1 MATFEEFMKVAEIS
15 LKDKTSHKRMNEI
28 VRIMRQY
35 KVLHGLTPAQ
45 AVEVLQALGPTYV
58 KIGQLASNR
67 SDLLPK
73 AYCDAFEKLRDDA
86 NPMPFDV
93 VIEQIDRAYGKS
105 WHEVFAS
112 IDPVPLGAASIAQVH
127 KATLLDGTTV
137 AVKVRRP
144 GVAESMAEDIMLMK
158 HLLALGEFASNSH
171 RSILLSLEG
180 FVEEIERTTASE
192 VNFTSELHNLMRFHD
207 ELADEPGV
215 TSPVAYPQYSCES
228 VLVMEFVQGT
238 EISHTEELR
247 QQGVDMNALAR
258 RVCQSYVTQVLD
270 DGFFHA
276 DPHPGNIL
284 VRDGDV
290 VWIDLGMVGT
300 LTVSERMLVGKVF
313 TAVAT
318 DNAYLLKEAVMGLVH
333 VLGPVDHGAL
343 LEALS
348 RLLAEYSTAE
358 MKEINVGTVLTEVIE
373 VLRGQNM
380 MMTSSVT
387 MLARGFVT
395 IEGVMAQV
403 APDISVIEIV
413 SKHVIA
419 QQADPKFLATQLID
433 LATTSAASAEALA
446 KLPTQ
451 LSNTLEMID
460 RGQIKVNGDIE
471 VSSRILATAY
481 ASVGRISLAL
491 LSAGLFLG
499 SSILCTTAMQP
510 QLLGV
515 PLLVPYFANRYR
527 AKESRENLVIVSP
540 DLGSVTRA
548 RNFAQKLDVPIAIVD
563 KRRQRA
569 NSSEVMNIIGDV
581 RDKDCILFDDMVD
594 TAGSLCNAAKAL
606 VEVGGAKT
614 VHACASHGV
623 LSGPAVERINS
634 SAIEELALLNTIPA
648 IDPALS
654 GKIKYLSVGPMFS
667 EAIERIYQETSISKL
682 FR

>member
-15 LKDKTSHKRMNEI
+15 IKDKTSHARMNEI

-35 KVLHGLTPAQ
+35 KVLHGLTPEQ

-171 RSILLSLEG
+171 RDILLSLEG
-180 FVEEIERTTASE
+180 FIEEIERTTASE

-207 ELADEPGV
+207 ELADEQGV

-238 EISHTEELR
+238 EISHTEELC

-515 PLLVPYFANRYR
+515 PLL
-527 AKESRENLVIVSP
+527 
-540 DLGSVTRA
+540 
-548 RNFAQKLDVPIAIVD
+548 
-563 KRRQRA
+563 
-569 NSSEVMNIIGDV
+569 
-581 RDKDCILFDDMVD
+581 
-594 TAGSLCNAAKAL
+594 
-606 VEVGGAKT
+606 
-614 VHACASHGV
+614 GV
-623 LSGPAVERINS
+623 LGYVGAFVLGAYAVFHILVSRHR
-634 SAIEELALLNTIPA
+634 LLNNEEP
-648 IDPALS
+648 
-654 GKIKYLSVGPMFS
+654 
-667 EAIERIYQETSISKL
+667 R
-682 FR
+682 

>member
-15 LKDKTSHKRMNEI
+15 IKDKTSHKRMNEI

-35 KVLHGLTPAQ
+35 KVLHGLTPEQ

-171 RSILLSLEG
+171 RDILLSLEG

-238 EISHTEELR
+238 EISHTQALR
-247 QQGVDMNALAR
+247 EQGIDVSALAR

-284 VRDGDV
+284 VRDGEV

-451 LSNTLEMID
+451 LSNTLEMLD

-515 PLLVPYFANRYR
+515 PLL
-527 AKESRENLVIVSP
+527 
-540 DLGSVTRA
+540 
-548 RNFAQKLDVPIAIVD
+548 
-563 KRRQRA
+563 
-569 NSSEVMNIIGDV
+569 
-581 RDKDCILFDDMVD
+581 
-594 TAGSLCNAAKAL
+594 
-606 VEVGGAKT
+606 
-614 VHACASHGV
+614 GV
-623 LSGPAVERINS
+623 LGYVGAFVLGAYTVFHILVSRHR
-634 SAIEELALLNTIPA
+634 LLNNEEP
-648 IDPALS
+648 
-654 GKIKYLSVGPMFS
+654 
-667 EAIERIYQETSISKL
+667 R
-682 FR
+682 

>member
-15 LKDKTSHKRMNEI
+15 IKDKTSHKRMNEI
-28 VRIMRQY
+28 MRIMRQY
-35 KVLHGLTPAQ
+35 KVLHGLTPEQ

-171 RSILLSLEG
+171 RDILLSLEG
-180 FVEEIERTTASE
+180 FIEEIERTTASE
-192 VNFTSELHNLMRFHD
+192 VDFTSELHNLMRFHD
-207 ELADEPGV
+207 ELADEEGV

-238 EISHTEELR
+238 EISHTQALR
-247 QQGVDMNALAR
+247 EQGIDVSALAR

-284 VRDGDV
+284 VRDGEV

-387 MLARGFVT
+387 VLARGFVT

-460 RGQIKVNGDIE
+460 RGQIKVNGDID

-481 ASVGRISLAL
+481 AAVGRISLAT

-510 QLLGV
+510 QVLGV
-515 PLLVPYFANRYR
+515 PLL
-527 AKESRENLVIVSP
+527 
-540 DLGSVTRA
+540 
-548 RNFAQKLDVPIAIVD
+548 
-563 KRRQRA
+563 
-569 NSSEVMNIIGDV
+569 
-581 RDKDCILFDDMVD
+581 
-594 TAGSLCNAAKAL
+594 
-606 VEVGGAKT
+606 
-614 VHACASHGV
+614 GV
-623 LSGPAVERINS
+623 LGYVGAFVLGAYTVFHILVSRHR
-634 SAIEELALLNTIPA
+634 LLNNEEP
-648 IDPALS
+648 
-654 GKIKYLSVGPMFS
+654 
-667 EAIERIYQETSISKL
+667 R
-682 FR
+682 

>member
-15 LKDKTSHKRMNEI
+15 IKDKTSHKRMNEI

-35 KVLHGLTPAQ
+35 KVLHGLTPEQ

-171 RSILLSLEG
+171 RDILLSLEG
-180 FVEEIERTTASE
+180 FIEEIERTTASE
-192 VNFTSELHNLMRFHD
+192 VDFTSELHNLMRFHD
-207 ELADEPGV
+207 ELADEEGV

-238 EISHTEELR
+238 EISHTQALR
-247 QQGVDMNALAR
+247 EQGIDVSALAR

-284 VRDGDV
+284 VRDGEV

-380 MMTSSVT
+380 MMASSVT

-395 IEGVMAQV
+395 IEGVIAQV

-451 LSNTLEMID
+451 LSNTLEMLD

-515 PLLVPYFANRYR
+515 PLL
-527 AKESRENLVIVSP
+527 
-540 DLGSVTRA
+540 
-548 RNFAQKLDVPIAIVD
+548 
-563 KRRQRA
+563 
-569 NSSEVMNIIGDV
+569 
-581 RDKDCILFDDMVD
+581 
-594 TAGSLCNAAKAL
+594 
-606 VEVGGAKT
+606 
-614 VHACASHGV
+614 GV
-623 LSGPAVERINS
+623 LGYVGAFVLGAYTVFHILVSRHR
-634 SAIEELALLNTIPA
+634 LLNNEEP
-648 IDPALS
+648 
-654 GKIKYLSVGPMFS
+654 
-667 EAIERIYQETSISKL
+667 R
-682 FR
+682 

>member
-15 LKDKTSHKRMNEI
+15 IKDKTSHKRMNEI

-35 KVLHGLTPAQ
+35 KVLHGLTPEQ

-171 RSILLSLEG
+171 RDILLSLEG
-180 FVEEIERTTASE
+180 FIEEIERTTASE
-192 VNFTSELHNLMRFHD
+192 VDFTSELHNLMRFHD
-207 ELADEPGV
+207 ELADEEGV

-238 EISHTEELR
+238 EISHTQALR
-247 QQGVDMNALAR
+247 EQGVDMNALAR

-284 VRDGDV
+284 VRDGEV

-515 PLLVPYFANRYR
+515 PLL
-527 AKESRENLVIVSP
+527 
-540 DLGSVTRA
+540 
-548 RNFAQKLDVPIAIVD
+548 
-563 KRRQRA
+563 
-569 NSSEVMNIIGDV
+569 
-581 RDKDCILFDDMVD
+581 
-594 TAGSLCNAAKAL
+594 
-606 VEVGGAKT
+606 
-614 VHACASHGV
+614 GV
-623 LSGPAVERINS
+623 LGYVGAFVLGAYTVFHILVSRHR
-634 SAIEELALLNTIPA
+634 LLNNEEP
-648 IDPALS
+648 
-654 GKIKYLSVGPMFS
+654 
-667 EAIERIYQETSISKL
+667 R
-682 FR
+682 

>member
-15 LKDKTSHKRMNEI
+15 IKDKTSHKRMNEI
-28 VRIMRQY
+28 VRIMLQY
-35 KVLHGLTPAQ
+35 KVLHGLTPEQ

-171 RSILLSLEG
+171 RDILLSLEG
-180 FVEEIERTTASE
+180 FIEEIERTTASE
-192 VNFTSELHNLMRFHD
+192 VDFTSELHNLMRFHD
-207 ELADEPGV
+207 ELADEEGV

-238 EISHTEELR
+238 EISHTQALR
-247 QQGVDMNALAR
+247 EQGIDVSALAR

-284 VRDGDV
+284 VRDGEV

-395 IEGVMAQV
+395 IEGVIAQV

-451 LSNTLEMID
+451 LSNTLEMLD

-515 PLLVPYFANRYR
+515 PLL
-527 AKESRENLVIVSP
+527 
-540 DLGSVTRA
+540 
-548 RNFAQKLDVPIAIVD
+548 
-563 KRRQRA
+563 
-569 NSSEVMNIIGDV
+569 
-581 RDKDCILFDDMVD
+581 
-594 TAGSLCNAAKAL
+594 
-606 VEVGGAKT
+606 
-614 VHACASHGV
+614 GV
-623 LSGPAVERINS
+623 LGYVGAFVLGAYTVFHILVSRHR
-634 SAIEELALLNTIPA
+634 LLNNEEP
-648 IDPALS
+648 
-654 GKIKYLSVGPMFS
+654 
-667 EAIERIYQETSISKL
+667 R
-682 FR
+682 

>member
-15 LKDKTSHKRMNEI
+15 IKDKTSHKRMNEI

-35 KVLHGLTPAQ
+35 KVLHGLTPEQ

-171 RSILLSLEG
+171 RDILLSLEG
-180 FVEEIERTTASE
+180 FIEEIERTTASE
-192 VNFTSELHNLMRFHD
+192 VDFTSELHNLMRFHD
-207 ELADEPGV
+207 ELADEEGV

-238 EISHTEELR
+238 EISHTQALR
-247 QQGVDMNALAR
+247 EQGIDVSALAR

-284 VRDGDV
+284 VRDGEV

-395 IEGVMAQV
+395 IEGDIAQV

-451 LSNTLEMID
+451 LSNTLEMLD

-515 PLLVPYFANRYR
+515 PLL
-527 AKESRENLVIVSP
+527 
-540 DLGSVTRA
+540 
-548 RNFAQKLDVPIAIVD
+548 
-563 KRRQRA
+563 
-569 NSSEVMNIIGDV
+569 
-581 RDKDCILFDDMVD
+581 
-594 TAGSLCNAAKAL
+594 
-606 VEVGGAKT
+606 
-614 VHACASHGV
+614 GV
-623 LSGPAVERINS
+623 LGYVGAFVLGAYTVFHILVSRHR
-634 SAIEELALLNTIPA
+634 LLNNEEP
-648 IDPALS
+648 
-654 GKIKYLSVGPMFS
+654 
-667 EAIERIYQETSISKL
+667 R
-682 FR
+682 

>member
-15 LKDKTSHKRMNEI
+15 IKDKTSHKRMNEI

-35 KVLHGLTPAQ
+35 KVLHGLTPEQ

-171 RSILLSLEG
+171 RDILLSLEG
-180 FVEEIERTTASE
+180 FIEEIERTTASE
-192 VNFTSELHNLMRFHD
+192 VDFTSELHNLMRFHD
-207 ELADEPGV
+207 ELADEEGI

-238 EISHTEELR
+238 EISHTQALR
-247 QQGVDMNALAR
+247 EQGIDVSALAR

-284 VRDGDV
+284 VRDGEV

-395 IEGVMAQV
+395 IEGVIAQV

-451 LSNTLEMID
+451 LSNTLEMLD

-515 PLLVPYFANRYR
+515 PLL
-527 AKESRENLVIVSP
+527 
-540 DLGSVTRA
+540 
-548 RNFAQKLDVPIAIVD
+548 
-563 KRRQRA
+563 
-569 NSSEVMNIIGDV
+569 
-581 RDKDCILFDDMVD
+581 
-594 TAGSLCNAAKAL
+594 
-606 VEVGGAKT
+606 
-614 VHACASHGV
+614 GV
-623 LSGPAVERINS
+623 LGYVGAFVLGAYTVFHILVSRHR
-634 SAIEELALLNTIPA
+634 LLNNEEP
-648 IDPALS
+648 
-654 GKIKYLSVGPMFS
+654 
-667 EAIERIYQETSISKL
+667 R
-682 FR
+682 

>member
-15 LKDKTSHKRMNEI
+15 IKDKTSHKRMNEI

-35 KVLHGLTPAQ
+35 KVLHGLTPEQ

-171 RSILLSLEG
+171 RDILLSLEG
-180 FVEEIERTTASE
+180 FIEEIERTTASE
-192 VNFTSELHNLMRFHD
+192 VDFTSELHNLMRFHD
-207 ELADEPGV
+207 ELADEEGV

-238 EISHTEELR
+238 EISHTQALR
-247 QQGVDMNALAR
+247 EQGIDVSALAR

-284 VRDGDV
+284 VRDGEV

-395 IEGVMAQV
+395 IEGVIAQV

-433 LATTSAASAEALA
+433 LTTTSAASAEALA

-451 LSNTLEMID
+451 LSNTLEMLD

-481 ASVGRISLAL
+481 ASVGRISLAT

-515 PLLVPYFANRYR
+515 PLL
-527 AKESRENLVIVSP
+527 
-540 DLGSVTRA
+540 
-548 RNFAQKLDVPIAIVD
+548 
-563 KRRQRA
+563 
-569 NSSEVMNIIGDV
+569 
-581 RDKDCILFDDMVD
+581 
-594 TAGSLCNAAKAL
+594 
-606 VEVGGAKT
+606 
-614 VHACASHGV
+614 GV
-623 LSGPAVERINS
+623 LGYVGAFVLGAYTVFHILVSRHR
-634 SAIEELALLNTIPA
+634 LLNNEEP
-648 IDPALS
+648 
-654 GKIKYLSVGPMFS
+654 
-667 EAIERIYQETSISKL
+667 R
-682 FR
+682 

>member
-15 LKDKTSHKRMNEI
+15 IKDKTSHKRMNEI
-28 VRIMRQY
+28 MRIMRQY
-35 KVLHGLTPAQ
+35 KVLHGLAPEQ

-171 RSILLSLEG
+171 RDILLSLEG
-180 FVEEIERTTASE
+180 FIEEIERTTASE

-207 ELADEPGV
+207 ELADEEGV

-238 EISHTEELR
+238 EISHTQALR
-247 QQGVDMNALAR
+247 EQGIDVSALAR

-284 VRDGDV
+284 IRDGNV

-460 RGQIKVNGDIE
+460 RGQIKVNGDID

-515 PLLVPYFANRYR
+515 PLL
-527 AKESRENLVIVSP
+527 
-540 DLGSVTRA
+540 
-548 RNFAQKLDVPIAIVD
+548 
-563 KRRQRA
+563 
-569 NSSEVMNIIGDV
+569 
-581 RDKDCILFDDMVD
+581 
-594 TAGSLCNAAKAL
+594 
-606 VEVGGAKT
+606 
-614 VHACASHGV
+614 GV
-623 LSGPAVERINS
+623 LGYVGAFVLGAYTVFHI
-634 SAIEELALLNTIPA
+634 LASRHRLLNNEEP
-648 IDPALS
+648 
-654 GKIKYLSVGPMFS
+654 
-667 EAIERIYQETSISKL
+667 R
-682 FR
+682 

>member
-15 LKDKTSHKRMNEI
+15 IKDKTSHKRMNEI

-35 KVLHGLTPAQ
+35 KVLHGLTPEQ

-171 RSILLSLEG
+171 RDILLSLEG
-180 FVEEIERTTASE
+180 FIEEIERTTASE
-192 VNFTSELHNLMRFHD
+192 VDFTSELHNLMRFHD
-207 ELADEPGV
+207 ELADEEGV

-238 EISHTEELR
+238 EISHTQALR
-247 QQGVDMNALAR
+247 EQGIDVSALAR

-284 VRDGDV
+284 VRDGEV

-395 IEGVMAQV
+395 IEGVIAQV

-451 LSNTLEMID
+451 LSNTLEMLD

-515 PLLVPYFANRYR
+515 PLL
-527 AKESRENLVIVSP
+527 
-540 DLGSVTRA
+540 
-548 RNFAQKLDVPIAIVD
+548 
-563 KRRQRA
+563 
-569 NSSEVMNIIGDV
+569 
-581 RDKDCILFDDMVD
+581 
-594 TAGSLCNAAKAL
+594 
-606 VEVGGAKT
+606 
-614 VHACASHGV
+614 GV
-623 LSGPAVERINS
+623 LGYVGAFVLGAYTVFHI
-634 SAIEELALLNTIPA
+634 LASRHRLLNNEEP
-648 IDPALS
+648 
-654 GKIKYLSVGPMFS
+654 
-667 EAIERIYQETSISKL
+667 R
-682 FR
+682 

>member
-15 LKDKTSHKRMNEI
+15 IKDKTSHKRMNEI

-35 KVLHGLTPAQ
+35 KVLHGLTPEQ

-171 RSILLSLEG
+171 RDILLSLEG
-180 FVEEIERTTASE
+180 FIEEIERTTASE
-192 VNFTSELHNLMRFHD
+192 VDFTSELHNLMRFHD
-207 ELADEPGV
+207 ELADEEGV

-238 EISHTEELR
+238 EISHTQALR
-247 QQGVDMNALAR
+247 EQGIDVSALAR

-284 VRDGDV
+284 VRDGEV

-395 IEGVMAQV
+395 IEGVIAQV

-419 QQADPKFLATQLID
+419 QQADPKFLATQLIE

-451 LSNTLEMID
+451 LSNTLEMLD

-515 PLLVPYFANRYR
+515 PLL
-527 AKESRENLVIVSP
+527 
-540 DLGSVTRA
+540 
-548 RNFAQKLDVPIAIVD
+548 
-563 KRRQRA
+563 
-569 NSSEVMNIIGDV
+569 
-581 RDKDCILFDDMVD
+581 
-594 TAGSLCNAAKAL
+594 
-606 VEVGGAKT
+606 
-614 VHACASHGV
+614 GV
-623 LSGPAVERINS
+623 LGYVGAFVLGAYTVFHILVSRHR
-634 SAIEELALLNTIPA
+634 LLNNEEP
-648 IDPALS
+648 
-654 GKIKYLSVGPMFS
+654 
-667 EAIERIYQETSISKL
+667 R
-682 FR
+682 

>member
-15 LKDKTSHKRMNEI
+15 IKDKTSHKCMNEI

-35 KVLHGLTPAQ
+35 KVLHGLTPEQ

-171 RSILLSLEG
+171 RDILLSLEG
-180 FVEEIERTTASE
+180 FIEEIERTTASE
-192 VNFTSELHNLMRFHD
+192 VDFTSELHNLMRFHD
-207 ELADEPGV
+207 ELADEEGV

-238 EISHTEELR
+238 EISHTQALR
-247 QQGVDMNALAR
+247 EQGIDVSALAR

-451 LSNTLEMID
+451 LSNTLEMLD

-515 PLLVPYFANRYR
+515 PLL
-527 AKESRENLVIVSP
+527 
-540 DLGSVTRA
+540 
-548 RNFAQKLDVPIAIVD
+548 
-563 KRRQRA
+563 
-569 NSSEVMNIIGDV
+569 
-581 RDKDCILFDDMVD
+581 
-594 TAGSLCNAAKAL
+594 
-606 VEVGGAKT
+606 
-614 VHACASHGV
+614 GV
-623 LSGPAVERINS
+623 LGYVGAFVLGAYTVFHILVSRHR
-634 SAIEELALLNTIPA
+634 LLNNEEP
-648 IDPALS
+648 
-654 GKIKYLSVGPMFS
+654 
-667 EAIERIYQETSISKL
+667 R
-682 FR
+682 

>member
-15 LKDKTSHKRMNEI
+15 IKDKTSHKRMNEI

-35 KVLHGLTPAQ
+35 KVLHGLTPEQ

-171 RSILLSLEG
+171 RDILLSLEG
-180 FVEEIERTTASE
+180 FIEEIERTTASE
-192 VNFTSELHNLMRFHD
+192 VDFTSELHNLMRFHD
-207 ELADEPGV
+207 ELADEEGV

-238 EISHTEELR
+238 EISHTEELC

-395 IEGVMAQV
+395 IEGVIAQV

-451 LSNTLEMID
+451 LSNTLEMLD

-481 ASVGRISLAL
+481 ASVGRISLAT

-515 PLLVPYFANRYR
+515 PLL
-527 AKESRENLVIVSP
+527 
-540 DLGSVTRA
+540 
-548 RNFAQKLDVPIAIVD
+548 
-563 KRRQRA
+563 
-569 NSSEVMNIIGDV
+569 
-581 RDKDCILFDDMVD
+581 
-594 TAGSLCNAAKAL
+594 
-606 VEVGGAKT
+606 
-614 VHACASHGV
+614 GV
-623 LSGPAVERINS
+623 LGYVGAFVLGAYTVFHILVSRHR
-634 SAIEELALLNTIPA
+634 LLNNEEP
-648 IDPALS
+648 
-654 GKIKYLSVGPMFS
+654 
-667 EAIERIYQETSISKL
+667 R
-682 FR
+682 

>member
-15 LKDKTSHKRMNEI
+15 IKDKTSHKRMNEI

-35 KVLHGLTPAQ
+35 KVLHGLTPEQ

-171 RSILLSLEG
+171 RDILLSLEG
-180 FVEEIERTTASE
+180 FIEEIERTTASE
-192 VNFTSELHNLMRFHD
+192 VDFTSELHNLMRFHD
-207 ELADEPGV
+207 ELADEEGV

-238 EISHTEELR
+238 EISHTQALR
-247 QQGVDMNALAR
+247 EQGIDVSALAR

-276 DPHPGNIL
+276 DPHPGNIV

-451 LSNTLEMID
+451 LSNTLEMLD

-499 SSILCTTAMQP
+499 SSVLCTTAMQP

-515 PLLVPYFANRYR
+515 PLL
-527 AKESRENLVIVSP
+527 
-540 DLGSVTRA
+540 
-548 RNFAQKLDVPIAIVD
+548 
-563 KRRQRA
+563 
-569 NSSEVMNIIGDV
+569 
-581 RDKDCILFDDMVD
+581 
-594 TAGSLCNAAKAL
+594 
-606 VEVGGAKT
+606 
-614 VHACASHGV
+614 GV
-623 LSGPAVERINS
+623 LGYVGAFVLGAYTVFHILVSRHR
-634 SAIEELALLNTIPA
+634 LLNNEEP
-648 IDPALS
+648 
-654 GKIKYLSVGPMFS
+654 
-667 EAIERIYQETSISKL
+667 R
-682 FR
+682 

>member
-15 LKDKTSHKRMNEI
+15 IKDKTSHKRMNEI

-35 KVLHGLTPAQ
+35 KVLHGLTPEQ

-86 NPMPFDV
+86 NPIPFDV

-171 RSILLSLEG
+171 RDILLSLEG
-180 FVEEIERTTASE
+180 FIEEIERTTASE
-192 VNFTSELHNLMRFHD
+192 VDFTSELHNLMRFHD
-207 ELADEPGV
+207 ELADEEGV

-238 EISHTEELR
+238 EISHTQALR
-247 QQGVDMNALAR
+247 EQGIDVSALAR

-284 VRDGDV
+284 VRDGEV

-395 IEGVMAQV
+395 IEGVIAQV

-451 LSNTLEMID
+451 LSNTLEMLD

-515 PLLVPYFANRYR
+515 PLL
-527 AKESRENLVIVSP
+527 
-540 DLGSVTRA
+540 
-548 RNFAQKLDVPIAIVD
+548 
-563 KRRQRA
+563 
-569 NSSEVMNIIGDV
+569 
-581 RDKDCILFDDMVD
+581 
-594 TAGSLCNAAKAL
+594 
-606 VEVGGAKT
+606 
-614 VHACASHGV
+614 GV
-623 LSGPAVERINS
+623 LGYVGAFVLGAYTVFHILVSRHR
-634 SAIEELALLNTIPA
+634 LLNNEEP
-648 IDPALS
+648 
-654 GKIKYLSVGPMFS
+654 
-667 EAIERIYQETSISKL
+667 R
-682 FR
+682 

>member
-15 LKDKTSHKRMNEI
+15 IKDKTSHKRMNEI

-35 KVLHGLTPAQ
+35 KVLHGLTPEQ

-73 AYCDAFEKLRDDA
+73 AYCDAFEKMRDDA

-171 RSILLSLEG
+171 RDILLSLEG
-180 FVEEIERTTASE
+180 FIEEIERTTASE
-192 VNFTSELHNLMRFHD
+192 VDFTSELHNLMRFHD
-207 ELADEPGV
+207 ELADEEGV

-238 EISHTEELR
+238 EISHTQALR
-247 QQGVDMNALAR
+247 EQGIDVSALAR

-284 VRDGDV
+284 VRDGEV

-395 IEGVMAQV
+395 IEGVIAQV

-451 LSNTLEMID
+451 LSNTLEMLD

-515 PLLVPYFANRYR
+515 PLL
-527 AKESRENLVIVSP
+527 
-540 DLGSVTRA
+540 
-548 RNFAQKLDVPIAIVD
+548 
-563 KRRQRA
+563 
-569 NSSEVMNIIGDV
+569 
-581 RDKDCILFDDMVD
+581 
-594 TAGSLCNAAKAL
+594 
-606 VEVGGAKT
+606 
-614 VHACASHGV
+614 GV
-623 LSGPAVERINS
+623 LGYVGAFVLGAYTVFHILVSRHR
-634 SAIEELALLNTIPA
+634 LLNNEEP
-648 IDPALS
+648 
-654 GKIKYLSVGPMFS
+654 
-667 EAIERIYQETSISKL
+667 R
-682 FR
+682 

>member
-15 LKDKTSHKRMNEI
+15 IKDKTSHKRMNEI

-35 KVLHGLTPAQ
+35 KVLHGLTPEQ

-144 GVAESMAEDIMLMK
+144 GVAESMAEDIMIMK

-171 RSILLSLEG
+171 RDILLSLEG
-180 FVEEIERTTASE
+180 FIEEIERTTASE
-192 VNFTSELHNLMRFHD
+192 VDFTSELHNLMRFHD
-207 ELADEPGV
+207 ELADEEGV

-238 EISHTEELR
+238 EISHTQALR
-247 QQGVDMNALAR
+247 EQGIDVSALAR

-284 VRDGDV
+284 VRDGEV

-395 IEGVMAQV
+395 IEGVIAQV

-451 LSNTLEMID
+451 LSNTLEMLD

-515 PLLVPYFANRYR
+515 PLL
-527 AKESRENLVIVSP
+527 
-540 DLGSVTRA
+540 
-548 RNFAQKLDVPIAIVD
+548 
-563 KRRQRA
+563 
-569 NSSEVMNIIGDV
+569 
-581 RDKDCILFDDMVD
+581 
-594 TAGSLCNAAKAL
+594 
-606 VEVGGAKT
+606 
-614 VHACASHGV
+614 GV
-623 LSGPAVERINS
+623 LGYVGAFVLGAYTVFHILVSRHR
-634 SAIEELALLNTIPA
+634 LLNNEEP
-648 IDPALS
+648 
-654 GKIKYLSVGPMFS
+654 
-667 EAIERIYQETSISKL
+667 R
-682 FR
+682 

>member
-15 LKDKTSHKRMNEI
+15 IKDKTSHKRMNEI

-35 KVLHGLTPAQ
+35 KVLHGLTPEQ

-171 RSILLSLEG
+171 RDILLSLEG
-180 FVEEIERTTASE
+180 FIEEIERTTASE
-192 VNFTSELHNLMRFHD
+192 VDFTSELHNLMRFHD
-207 ELADEPGV
+207 ELADEEGV

-238 EISHTEELR
+238 EISHTQALR
-247 QQGVDMNALAR
+247 EQGIDVSALAR

-284 VRDGDV
+284 VRDGEV

-395 IEGVMAQV
+395 IEGVIAQV
-403 APDISVIEIV
+403 APEISVIEIV

-451 LSNTLEMID
+451 LSNTLEMLD

-515 PLLVPYFANRYR
+515 PLL
-527 AKESRENLVIVSP
+527 
-540 DLGSVTRA
+540 
-548 RNFAQKLDVPIAIVD
+548 
-563 KRRQRA
+563 
-569 NSSEVMNIIGDV
+569 
-581 RDKDCILFDDMVD
+581 
-594 TAGSLCNAAKAL
+594 
-606 VEVGGAKT
+606 
-614 VHACASHGV
+614 GV
-623 LSGPAVERINS
+623 LGYVGAFVLGAYTVFHILVSRHR
-634 SAIEELALLNTIPA
+634 LLNNEEP
-648 IDPALS
+648 
-654 GKIKYLSVGPMFS
+654 
-667 EAIERIYQETSISKL
+667 R
-682 FR
+682 

>member
-15 LKDKTSHKRMNEI
+15 IKDKTSHKRMNEI

-35 KVLHGLTPAQ
+35 KVLHGLTPEQ

-171 RSILLSLEG
+171 RDILLSLEG
-180 FVEEIERTTASE
+180 FIEEIERTTASE
-192 VNFTSELHNLMRFHD
+192 VDFTSELHNLMRFHD
-207 ELADEPGV
+207 ELADEEGV

-238 EISHTEELR
+238 EISHTQALR
-247 QQGVDMNALAR
+247 EQGIDVSALAR
-258 RVCQSYVTQVLD
+258 RVCQSYVTQVFD

-284 VRDGDV
+284 VRDGEV

-395 IEGVMAQV
+395 IEGVIAQV

-451 LSNTLEMID
+451 LSNTLEMLD

-515 PLLVPYFANRYR
+515 PLL
-527 AKESRENLVIVSP
+527 
-540 DLGSVTRA
+540 
-548 RNFAQKLDVPIAIVD
+548 
-563 KRRQRA
+563 
-569 NSSEVMNIIGDV
+569 
-581 RDKDCILFDDMVD
+581 
-594 TAGSLCNAAKAL
+594 
-606 VEVGGAKT
+606 
-614 VHACASHGV
+614 GV
-623 LSGPAVERINS
+623 LGYVGAFVLGAYTVFHILVSRHR
-634 SAIEELALLNTIPA
+634 LLNNEEP
-648 IDPALS
+648 
-654 GKIKYLSVGPMFS
+654 
-667 EAIERIYQETSISKL
+667 R
-682 FR
+682 

>member
-15 LKDKTSHKRMNEI
+15 IKDKTSHKRMNEI

-35 KVLHGLTPAQ
+35 KVLHGLTPEQ

-171 RSILLSLEG
+171 RDILLSLEG
-180 FVEEIERTTASE
+180 FIEEIERTTASE
-192 VNFTSELHNLMRFHD
+192 VDFTSELHNLMRFHD
-207 ELADEPGV
+207 ELADEEGV

-228 VLVMEFVQGT
+228 VLVMEFVQGA
-238 EISHTEELR
+238 EISHTQALR
-247 QQGVDMNALAR
+247 EQGIDVSALAR

-284 VRDGDV
+284 VRDGEV

-395 IEGVMAQV
+395 IEGVIAQV

-451 LSNTLEMID
+451 LSNTLEMLD

-515 PLLVPYFANRYR
+515 PLL
-527 AKESRENLVIVSP
+527 
-540 DLGSVTRA
+540 
-548 RNFAQKLDVPIAIVD
+548 
-563 KRRQRA
+563 
-569 NSSEVMNIIGDV
+569 
-581 RDKDCILFDDMVD
+581 
-594 TAGSLCNAAKAL
+594 
-606 VEVGGAKT
+606 
-614 VHACASHGV
+614 GV
-623 LSGPAVERINS
+623 LGYVGAFVLGAARC
-634 SAIEELALLNTIPA
+634 SASWSPA
-648 IDPALS
+648 IA
-654 GKIKYLSVGPMFS
+654 FS
-667 EAIERIYQETSISKL
+667 TTRS
-682 FR
+682 RGR

>member
-15 LKDKTSHKRMNEI
+15 IKDKTSHKRMNEI

-35 KVLHGLTPAQ
+35 KVLHGLTPEQ
-45 AVEVLQALGPTYV
+45 AVDVLQALGPTYV

-171 RSILLSLEG
+171 RDILLSLEG
-180 FVEEIERTTASE
+180 FIEEIERTTASE
-192 VNFTSELHNLMRFHD
+192 VDFTSELHNLMRFHD
-207 ELADEPGV
+207 ELADEEGV

-228 VLVMEFVQGT
+228 VLVMEFVQGA
-238 EISHTEELR
+238 EISHTQALR
-247 QQGVDMNALAR
+247 EQGIDVSALAR

-284 VRDGDV
+284 VRDGEV

-395 IEGVMAQV
+395 IEGVIAQV

-451 LSNTLEMID
+451 LSNTLEMLD

-515 PLLVPYFANRYR
+515 PLL
-527 AKESRENLVIVSP
+527 
-540 DLGSVTRA
+540 
-548 RNFAQKLDVPIAIVD
+548 
-563 KRRQRA
+563 
-569 NSSEVMNIIGDV
+569 
-581 RDKDCILFDDMVD
+581 
-594 TAGSLCNAAKAL
+594 
-606 VEVGGAKT
+606 
-614 VHACASHGV
+614 GV
-623 LSGPAVERINS
+623 LGYVGAFVLGAYTVFHILVSRHR
-634 SAIEELALLNTIPA
+634 LLNNEEP
-648 IDPALS
+648 
-654 GKIKYLSVGPMFS
+654 
-667 EAIERIYQETSISKL
+667 R
-682 FR
+682 

>member
-15 LKDKTSHKRMNEI
+15 IKDKTSHKRMNEI

-35 KVLHGLTPAQ
+35 KVLHGLTPEQ

-171 RSILLSLEG
+171 RDILLSLEG
-180 FVEEIERTTASE
+180 FIEEIERTTASE
-192 VNFTSELHNLMRFHD
+192 VDFTSELHNLMRFHD
-207 ELADEPGV
+207 ELADEEGV

-238 EISHTEELR
+238 EISHTQALR
-247 QQGVDMNALAR
+247 EQGIDVSALAR

-284 VRDGDV
+284 VRDGEV

-395 IEGVMAQV
+395 IEGVIAQV

-451 LSNTLEMID
+451 LSNTLEMLD

-515 PLLVPYFANRYR
+515 PLL
-527 AKESRENLVIVSP
+527 
-540 DLGSVTRA
+540 
-548 RNFAQKLDVPIAIVD
+548 
-563 KRRQRA
+563 
-569 NSSEVMNIIGDV
+569 
-581 RDKDCILFDDMVD
+581 
-594 TAGSLCNAAKAL
+594 
-606 VEVGGAKT
+606 
-614 VHACASHGV
+614 GV
-623 LSGPAVERINS
+623 LGYVGAFVLGAYTVFHILVSRHRLLN
-634 SAIEELALLNTIPA
+634 IEEP
-648 IDPALS
+648 
-654 GKIKYLSVGPMFS
+654 
-667 EAIERIYQETSISKL
+667 R
-682 FR
+682 

>member
-1 MATFEEFMKVAEIS
+1 M
-15 LKDKTSHKRMNEI
+15 
-28 VRIMRQY
+28 
-35 KVLHGLTPAQ
+35 
-45 AVEVLQALGPTYV
+45 
-58 KIGQLASNR
+58 
-67 SDLLPK
+67 
-73 AYCDAFEKLRDDA
+73 
-86 NPMPFDV
+86 
-93 VIEQIDRAYGKS
+93 
-105 WHEVFAS
+105 
-112 IDPVPLGAASIAQVH
+112 H

-207 ELADEPGV
+207 ELADEQGV

-238 EISHTEELR
+238 EISHTEELC

-419 QQADPKFLATQLID
+419 QHADPKFLATQLID

-451 LSNTLEMID
+451 LSNTLEMLD

-515 PLLVPYFANRYR
+515 PLL
-527 AKESRENLVIVSP
+527 
-540 DLGSVTRA
+540 
-548 RNFAQKLDVPIAIVD
+548 
-563 KRRQRA
+563 
-569 NSSEVMNIIGDV
+569 
-581 RDKDCILFDDMVD
+581 
-594 TAGSLCNAAKAL
+594 
-606 VEVGGAKT
+606 
-614 VHACASHGV
+614 GV
-623 LSGPAVERINS
+623 LGYVGAFVLGAYTVFHILVSRHR
-634 SAIEELALLNTIPA
+634 LLNNEEP
-648 IDPALS
+648 
-654 GKIKYLSVGPMFS
+654 
-667 EAIERIYQETSISKL
+667 R
-682 FR
+682 

>member
-15 LKDKTSHKRMNEI
+15 IKDKTSHKRMNEI
-28 VRIMRQY
+28 MRIMRQY
-35 KVLHGLTPAQ
+35 KVLHGLTPEQ

-171 RSILLSLEG
+171 RDILLSLEG
-180 FVEEIERTTASE
+180 FIEEIERTTASE

-207 ELADEPGV
+207 ELADEEGV

-247 QQGVDMNALAR
+247 QQGVDVNALAR

-284 VRDGDV
+284 VRDGEV

-460 RGQIKVNGDIE
+460 RGQIKVNGDID

-481 ASVGRISLAL
+481 AAVGRISLAT

-515 PLLVPYFANRYR
+515 PLL
-527 AKESRENLVIVSP
+527 
-540 DLGSVTRA
+540 
-548 RNFAQKLDVPIAIVD
+548 
-563 KRRQRA
+563 
-569 NSSEVMNIIGDV
+569 
-581 RDKDCILFDDMVD
+581 
-594 TAGSLCNAAKAL
+594 
-606 VEVGGAKT
+606 
-614 VHACASHGV
+614 GV
-623 LSGPAVERINS
+623 LGYVGAFVLGAYTVFHILVSRHR
-634 SAIEELALLNTIPA
+634 LLNNEEP
-648 IDPALS
+648 
-654 GKIKYLSVGPMFS
+654 
-667 EAIERIYQETSISKL
+667 R
-682 FR
+682 

>member
-15 LKDKTSHKRMNEI
+15 IKDKTSHKRMNEI

-35 KVLHGLTPAQ
+35 KVLHGLTPEQ

-73 AYCDAFEKLRDDA
+73 AYCDAFDKLRDDA

-171 RSILLSLEG
+171 RDILLSLEG
-180 FVEEIERTTASE
+180 FIEEIERTTASE
-192 VNFTSELHNLMRFHD
+192 VDFTSELHNLMRFHD
-207 ELADEPGV
+207 ELADEEGV

-238 EISHTEELR
+238 EISHTQALR
-247 QQGVDMNALAR
+247 EQGIDVSALAR

-284 VRDGDV
+284 VRDGEV

-395 IEGVMAQV
+395 IEGVIAQV

-451 LSNTLEMID
+451 LSNTLEMLD

-515 PLLVPYFANRYR
+515 PLL
-527 AKESRENLVIVSP
+527 
-540 DLGSVTRA
+540 
-548 RNFAQKLDVPIAIVD
+548 
-563 KRRQRA
+563 
-569 NSSEVMNIIGDV
+569 
-581 RDKDCILFDDMVD
+581 
-594 TAGSLCNAAKAL
+594 
-606 VEVGGAKT
+606 
-614 VHACASHGV
+614 GV
-623 LSGPAVERINS
+623 LGYVGAFVLGAYTVFHILVSRHR
-634 SAIEELALLNTIPA
+634 LLNNEEP
-648 IDPALS
+648 
-654 GKIKYLSVGPMFS
+654 
-667 EAIERIYQETSISKL
+667 R
-682 FR
+682 

>member
-15 LKDKTSHKRMNEI
+15 IKDKTSHKRMNEI

-35 KVLHGLTPAQ
+35 KVLHGLTPEQ

-171 RSILLSLEG
+171 RDILLSLEG
-180 FVEEIERTTASE
+180 FIEEIERTTASE
-192 VNFTSELHNLMRFHD
+192 VDFTSELHNLMRFHD
-207 ELADEPGV
+207 ELADEQGV

-238 EISHTEELR
+238 EISHTEELC

-419 QQADPKFLATQLID
+419 QQADPKFLVTQLID

-451 LSNTLEMID
+451 LSNTLEMLD

-515 PLLVPYFANRYR
+515 PLL
-527 AKESRENLVIVSP
+527 
-540 DLGSVTRA
+540 
-548 RNFAQKLDVPIAIVD
+548 
-563 KRRQRA
+563 
-569 NSSEVMNIIGDV
+569 
-581 RDKDCILFDDMVD
+581 
-594 TAGSLCNAAKAL
+594 
-606 VEVGGAKT
+606 
-614 VHACASHGV
+614 GV
-623 LSGPAVERINS
+623 LGYVGAFVLGAYTVFHILVSRHR
-634 SAIEELALLNTIPA
+634 LLNNEEP
-648 IDPALS
+648 
-654 GKIKYLSVGPMFS
+654 
-667 EAIERIYQETSISKL
+667 R
-682 FR
+682 

>member
-15 LKDKTSHKRMNEI
+15 IKDKTSHKRMNEI

-35 KVLHGLTPAQ
+35 KVLHGLTPEQ

-171 RSILLSLEG
+171 RDILLSLEG
-180 FVEEIERTTASE
+180 FIEEIERTTASE
-192 VNFTSELHNLMRFHD
+192 VDFTSELHNLMRFHD
-207 ELADEPGV
+207 ELADEEGV

-238 EISHTEELR
+238 EISHTQALR
-247 QQGVDMNALAR
+247 EQGIDVSALAR

-284 VRDGDV
+284 VRDGEV

-395 IEGVMAQV
+395 IEGVIAQV
-403 APDISVIEIV
+403 APDIRVIEIV

-451 LSNTLEMID
+451 LSNTLEMLD

-515 PLLVPYFANRYR
+515 PLL
-527 AKESRENLVIVSP
+527 
-540 DLGSVTRA
+540 
-548 RNFAQKLDVPIAIVD
+548 
-563 KRRQRA
+563 
-569 NSSEVMNIIGDV
+569 
-581 RDKDCILFDDMVD
+581 
-594 TAGSLCNAAKAL
+594 
-606 VEVGGAKT
+606 
-614 VHACASHGV
+614 GV
-623 LSGPAVERINS
+623 LGYVGAFVLGAYTVFHILVSRHR
-634 SAIEELALLNTIPA
+634 LLNNEEP
-648 IDPALS
+648 
-654 GKIKYLSVGPMFS
+654 
-667 EAIERIYQETSISKL
+667 R
-682 FR
+682 

>member
-15 LKDKTSHKRMNEI
+15 IKDKTSHKRMNEI

-35 KVLHGLTPAQ
+35 KVLHGLTPEQ

-171 RSILLSLEG
+171 RDILLSLEG

-207 ELADEPGV
+207 ELADEQGV

-238 EISHTEELR
+238 EISHTKALR
-247 QQGVDMNALAR
+247 EQGIDVSALAR

-284 VRDGDV
+284 VRDGEV

-333 VLGPVDHGAL
+333 VLGPVNHGAL

-380 MMTSSVT
+380 VMTSSVT

-395 IEGVMAQV
+395 IEGVIAQV

-451 LSNTLEMID
+451 LSNTLEMLD

-515 PLLVPYFANRYR
+515 PLL
-527 AKESRENLVIVSP
+527 
-540 DLGSVTRA
+540 
-548 RNFAQKLDVPIAIVD
+548 
-563 KRRQRA
+563 
-569 NSSEVMNIIGDV
+569 
-581 RDKDCILFDDMVD
+581 
-594 TAGSLCNAAKAL
+594 
-606 VEVGGAKT
+606 
-614 VHACASHGV
+614 GV
-623 LSGPAVERINS
+623 LGYVGAFVLGAYTVFHILVSRHR
-634 SAIEELALLNTIPA
+634 LLNNEEP
-648 IDPALS
+648 
-654 GKIKYLSVGPMFS
+654 
-667 EAIERIYQETSISKL
+667 R
-682 FR
+682 

>member
-15 LKDKTSHKRMNEI
+15 IKDKTSHKRMNEI
-28 VRIMRQY
+28 VRIMRQH
-35 KVLHGLTPAQ
+35 KVLHGLTPEQ

-171 RSILLSLEG
+171 RDILLSLEG
-180 FVEEIERTTASE
+180 FIEEIERTTASE
-192 VNFTSELHNLMRFHD
+192 VDFTSELHNLMRFHD
-207 ELADEPGV
+207 ELADEEGV

-238 EISHTEELR
+238 EISHTQALR
-247 QQGVDMNALAR
+247 EQGIDVNALAR

-515 PLLVPYFANRYR
+515 PLL
-527 AKESRENLVIVSP
+527 
-540 DLGSVTRA
+540 
-548 RNFAQKLDVPIAIVD
+548 
-563 KRRQRA
+563 
-569 NSSEVMNIIGDV
+569 
-581 RDKDCILFDDMVD
+581 
-594 TAGSLCNAAKAL
+594 
-606 VEVGGAKT
+606 
-614 VHACASHGV
+614 GV
-623 LSGPAVERINS
+623 LGYVGAFVLGAYTVFHILVSRHR
-634 SAIEELALLNTIPA
+634 LLNNEEP
-648 IDPALS
+648 
-654 GKIKYLSVGPMFS
+654 
-667 EAIERIYQETSISKL
+667 R
-682 FR
+682 

>member
-15 LKDKTSHKRMNEI
+15 IKDKTSHKRMNEI

-35 KVLHGLTPAQ
+35 KVLHGLTPEQ

-171 RSILLSLEG
+171 RDILLSLEG
-180 FVEEIERTTASE
+180 FIEEIERTTASE
-192 VNFTSELHNLMRFHD
+192 VDFTSELHNLMRFHD
-207 ELADEPGV
+207 ELADEEGV

-238 EISHTEELR
+238 EISHTQALR
-247 QQGVDMNALAR
+247 EQGIDVSALAR

-284 VRDGDV
+284 VRDGEV

-395 IEGVMAQV
+395 IEGVIAQV

-451 LSNTLEMID
+451 LSNTLEMLD

-515 PLLVPYFANRYR
+515 PLL
-527 AKESRENLVIVSP
+527 
-540 DLGSVTRA
+540 
-548 RNFAQKLDVPIAIVD
+548 
-563 KRRQRA
+563 
-569 NSSEVMNIIGDV
+569 
-581 RDKDCILFDDMVD
+581 
-594 TAGSLCNAAKAL
+594 
-606 VEVGGAKT
+606 
-614 VHACASHGV
+614 GV
-623 LSGPAVERINS
+623 LGYVGAFVLGAYTVFHILVSRHRPLNN
-634 SAIEELALLNTIPA
+634 EEP
-648 IDPALS
+648 
-654 GKIKYLSVGPMFS
+654 
-667 EAIERIYQETSISKL
+667 R
-682 FR
+682 

>member
-15 LKDKTSHKRMNEI
+15 IKDKTSHKRMNEI

-35 KVLHGLTPAQ
+35 KVLHGLTPEQ

-171 RSILLSLEG
+171 RDILLSLEG
-180 FVEEIERTTASE
+180 FIEEIERTTASE
-192 VNFTSELHNLMRFHD
+192 VDFTSELHNLMRFHD
-207 ELADEPGV
+207 ELADEEGV

-238 EISHTEELR
+238 EISHTQALR
-247 QQGVDMNALAR
+247 EQGIDVSALAR

-270 DGFFHA
+270 DGFCHA

-284 VRDGDV
+284 VRDGEV

-395 IEGVMAQV
+395 IEGVIAQV

-451 LSNTLEMID
+451 LSNTLEMLD

-515 PLLVPYFANRYR
+515 PLL
-527 AKESRENLVIVSP
+527 
-540 DLGSVTRA
+540 
-548 RNFAQKLDVPIAIVD
+548 
-563 KRRQRA
+563 
-569 NSSEVMNIIGDV
+569 
-581 RDKDCILFDDMVD
+581 
-594 TAGSLCNAAKAL
+594 
-606 VEVGGAKT
+606 
-614 VHACASHGV
+614 GV
-623 LSGPAVERINS
+623 LGYVGAFVLGAYTVFHILVSRHR
-634 SAIEELALLNTIPA
+634 LLNNEEP
-648 IDPALS
+648 
-654 GKIKYLSVGPMFS
+654 
-667 EAIERIYQETSISKL
+667 R
-682 FR
+682 

>member
-15 LKDKTSHKRMNEI
+15 IKDKTSHKRMNEI

-35 KVLHGLTPAQ
+35 KVLHGLTPEQ

-93 VIEQIDRAYGKS
+93 VIEQIDRAYGKP

-171 RSILLSLEG
+171 RDILLSLEG
-180 FVEEIERTTASE
+180 FIEEIERTTASE
-192 VNFTSELHNLMRFHD
+192 VDFTSELHNLMRFHD
-207 ELADEPGV
+207 ELADEEGV

-238 EISHTEELR
+238 EISHTQALR
-247 QQGVDMNALAR
+247 EQGIDVSALAR

-284 VRDGDV
+284 VRDGEV

-395 IEGVMAQV
+395 IEGVIAQV

-451 LSNTLEMID
+451 LSNTLEMLD

-515 PLLVPYFANRYR
+515 PLL
-527 AKESRENLVIVSP
+527 
-540 DLGSVTRA
+540 
-548 RNFAQKLDVPIAIVD
+548 
-563 KRRQRA
+563 
-569 NSSEVMNIIGDV
+569 
-581 RDKDCILFDDMVD
+581 
-594 TAGSLCNAAKAL
+594 
-606 VEVGGAKT
+606 
-614 VHACASHGV
+614 GV
-623 LSGPAVERINS
+623 LGYVGAFVLGAYTVFHILVSRHR
-634 SAIEELALLNTIPA
+634 LLNNEEP
-648 IDPALS
+648 
-654 GKIKYLSVGPMFS
+654 
-667 EAIERIYQETSISKL
+667 R
-682 FR
+682 

>member
-15 LKDKTSHKRMNEI
+15 IKDKTSHKRMNEI

-35 KVLHGLTPAQ
+35 KVLHGLTPEQ

-137 AVKVRRP
+137 TVKVRRP

-171 RSILLSLEG
+171 RDILLSLEG
-180 FVEEIERTTASE
+180 FIEEIERTTASE
-192 VNFTSELHNLMRFHD
+192 VDFTSELHNLMRFHD
-207 ELADEPGV
+207 ELADEEGV

-238 EISHTEELR
+238 EISHTQALR
-247 QQGVDMNALAR
+247 EQGIDVSALAR

-284 VRDGDV
+284 VRDGEV

-395 IEGVMAQV
+395 IEGVIAQV

-451 LSNTLEMID
+451 LSNTLEMLD

-515 PLLVPYFANRYR
+515 PLL
-527 AKESRENLVIVSP
+527 
-540 DLGSVTRA
+540 
-548 RNFAQKLDVPIAIVD
+548 
-563 KRRQRA
+563 
-569 NSSEVMNIIGDV
+569 
-581 RDKDCILFDDMVD
+581 
-594 TAGSLCNAAKAL
+594 
-606 VEVGGAKT
+606 
-614 VHACASHGV
+614 GV
-623 LSGPAVERINS
+623 LGYVGAFVLGAYTVFHILVSRHR
-634 SAIEELALLNTIPA
+634 LLNNEEP
-648 IDPALS
+648 
-654 GKIKYLSVGPMFS
+654 
-667 EAIERIYQETSISKL
+667 R
-682 FR
+682 

>member
-15 LKDKTSHKRMNEI
+15 IKDKTSHKRMNEI

-35 KVLHGLTPAQ
+35 KVLHGLTPEQ

-171 RSILLSLEG
+171 RDILLSLEG
-180 FVEEIERTTASE
+180 FIEEIERTTASE
-192 VNFTSELHNLMRFHD
+192 VDFTSELHNLMRFHD
-207 ELADEPGV
+207 ELADEEGV

-238 EISHTEELR
+238 EISHTQALR
-247 QQGVDMNALAR
+247 EQGIDVSALAR

-284 VRDGDV
+284 VRDGEV

-395 IEGVMAQV
+395 IEGVIAQV

-451 LSNTLEMID
+451 LSNTLEMLD

-481 ASVGRISLAL
+481 ASVGRISLAQ

-515 PLLVPYFANRYR
+515 PLL
-527 AKESRENLVIVSP
+527 
-540 DLGSVTRA
+540 
-548 RNFAQKLDVPIAIVD
+548 
-563 KRRQRA
+563 
-569 NSSEVMNIIGDV
+569 
-581 RDKDCILFDDMVD
+581 
-594 TAGSLCNAAKAL
+594 
-606 VEVGGAKT
+606 
-614 VHACASHGV
+614 GV
-623 LSGPAVERINS
+623 LGYVGAFVLGAYTVFHILVSRHR
-634 SAIEELALLNTIPA
+634 LLNNEEP
-648 IDPALS
+648 
-654 GKIKYLSVGPMFS
+654 
-667 EAIERIYQETSISKL
+667 R
-682 FR
+682 

>member
-15 LKDKTSHKRMNEI
+15 IKDKTSHKRMNEI

-35 KVLHGLTPAQ
+35 KVLHGLTPEQ

-93 VIEQIDRAYGKS
+93 VIEQIDRTYGKS

-171 RSILLSLEG
+171 RDILLSLEG
-180 FVEEIERTTASE
+180 FIEEIERTTASE
-192 VNFTSELHNLMRFHD
+192 VDFTSELHNLMRFHD
-207 ELADEPGV
+207 ELADEEGV

-238 EISHTEELR
+238 EISHTQALR
-247 QQGVDMNALAR
+247 EQGIDVSALAR

-284 VRDGDV
+284 VRDGEV

-395 IEGVMAQV
+395 IEGVIAQV

-419 QQADPKFLATQLID
+419 QHADPKFLATQLID

-451 LSNTLEMID
+451 LSNTLEMLD

-515 PLLVPYFANRYR
+515 PLL
-527 AKESRENLVIVSP
+527 
-540 DLGSVTRA
+540 
-548 RNFAQKLDVPIAIVD
+548 
-563 KRRQRA
+563 
-569 NSSEVMNIIGDV
+569 
-581 RDKDCILFDDMVD
+581 
-594 TAGSLCNAAKAL
+594 
-606 VEVGGAKT
+606 
-614 VHACASHGV
+614 GV
-623 LSGPAVERINS
+623 LGYVGAFVLGAYTVFHILVSRHR
-634 SAIEELALLNTIPA
+634 LLNNEEP
-648 IDPALS
+648 
-654 GKIKYLSVGPMFS
+654 
-667 EAIERIYQETSISKL
+667 R
-682 FR
+682 